1 MIDELGDRMKENYEN
16 RTRFYLPR
24 RTYTIVRV
32 DGKAFHTYTKDC
44 EKPYD
49 TELMLAMDV
58 TAAYMCRQMQGAV
71 FAYVQSDEIS
81 VLLTDFAKNETAAWY
96 DGNLQKLASVSASL
110 ATAGFNIFMR
120 DLVTRPIKE
129 PAHFDARVFTIP
141 DPTEVYNYLVWRQKD
156 AVRNSIQMAAQA
168 EFSPK
173 ELHAK
178 DCHELV
184 SMLYIDRNINW
195 SDYPAGCRL
204 GRLIE
209 PQYGAKTVEFT
220 HKKTGEK
227 QTIEVTERQWRAS
240 EDLTVFTENPEWLRS
255 RIPLYS

>member
-32 DGKAFHTYTKDC
+32 DGKAFHTYTRGC

-49 TELMLAMDV
+49 IELMMAMDV
-58 TAAYMCRQMQGAV
+58 TAAYMCKQMQGAE

-81 VLLTDFAKNETAAWY
+81 VLLTDFTKDGTAAWY

-110 ATAGFNIFMR
+110 ATAGFNMFMQN
-120 DLVTRPIKE
+120 LAANPKPTM
-129 PAHFDARVFTIP
+129 ALFDCRVFTIP
-141 DPTEVYNYLVWRQKD
+141 DPTEVYNYFVWRQKD
-156 AVRNSIQMAAQA
+156 AARNSIQMAAQA

-173 ELHAK
+173 ELHGK
-178 DCHELV
+178 DCGELI
-184 SMLYIDRNINW
+184 SMLFTERDINW
-195 SDYPAGCRL
+195 MDYPAGCRL
-204 GRLIE
+204 GRLIA

-227 QTIEVTERQWRAS
+227 QTIEVTEHQWRAT
-240 EDLTVFTENPEWLRS
+240 EDLPVFVDNPDWLRS